1 MGFDDRKKAM
11 YPSGFSFPTKQE
23 GGPQGLHEPH
33 ELSGESQ
40 FIPMDV
46 YESDTAITAELDLPG
61 VVIPEVGVSV
71 MDNVLVIEGA
81 KRDLLDVRERAE
93 FLCSERSFGP
103 FKRIFRLPMAVD
115 LDAAAAFYR
124 GGTLTIRLPKL
135 FDRRRRAR
143 VINITR
149 VED

>member
-1 MGFDDRKKAM
+1 
-11 YPSGFSFPTKQE
+11 
-23 GGPQGLHEPH
+23 LHEPH

-61 VVIPEVGVSV
+61 VAIPEVSVSAL
-71 MDNVLVIEGA
+71 DNVLVVSGT
-81 KRDLLDVRERAE
+81 KRDLVEVRERAE

-103 FKRIFRLPMAVD
+103 FKRIFKLPIAVD
-115 LDAAAAFYR
+115 LDGAAAFYK

-143 VINITR
+143 TINITR